1 MNNKL
6 KEIRK
11 LQERLKLASTKE
23 DEMKQLFMKGNM
35 YTLVQ
40 ILLKDVQM
48 VKKIAYQLTQHNSK
62 IHDREHSKENS

>member
-1 MNNKL
+1 M
-6 KEIRK
+6 KEIKK
-11 LQERLKLASTKE
+11 LQERLKIANTKE
-23 DEMKQLFMKGNM
+23 DDMKQMFLKGNL

-62 IHDREHSKENS
+62 IHDREHIKDQS

>member
-6 KEIRK
+6 KEIKK
-11 LQERLKLASTKE
+11 LQERLKIANTKD
-23 DEMKQLFMKGNM
+23 DEMKQMFMKGNM

-62 IHDREHSKENS
+62 IHDKEHSKDHT

>member
-1 MNNKL
+1 MNNKM
-6 KEIRK
+6 KEIKK
-11 LQERLKLASTKE
+11 LQERLKIANTKE
-23 DEMKQLFMKGNM
+23 DDMKQMFLKGNL

-62 IHDREHSKENS
+62 IHDREHIKDQS

>member
-11 LQERLKLASTKE
+11 LQERLKLANTKE